1 MSETE
6 FLKLSTVISTRKMAE
21 NVLRRLWKMRLLI
34 HEEIHNEIWAPS
46 LLKKKILQNRKRKA
60 EKYGKMMQL

>member
-46 LLKKKILQNRKRKA
+46 LLKKILQNRKRKA

>member
-1 MSETE
+1 
-6 FLKLSTVISTRKMAE
+6 
-21 NVLRRLWKMRLLI
+21 MRLLI

-46 LLKKKILQNRKRKA
+46 LLKKILQNRKRKA

>member
-1 MSETE
+1 
-6 FLKLSTVISTRKMAE
+6 
-21 NVLRRLWKMRLLI
+21 MRLLI